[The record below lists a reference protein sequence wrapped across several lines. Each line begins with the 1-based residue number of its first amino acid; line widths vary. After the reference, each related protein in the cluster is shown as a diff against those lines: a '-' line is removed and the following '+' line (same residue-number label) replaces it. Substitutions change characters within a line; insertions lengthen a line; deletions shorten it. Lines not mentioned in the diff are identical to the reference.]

1 MARARRTAVVWGI
14 VGVALAAV
22 VAGALIV
29 VARDDGGGG
38 TGTGAE
44 SAGAEAG
51 SGGGSA
57 GNRGSA
63 HGIRPADVGRLAPA
77 WRVDGQVGVT
87 GKPTVKGGT
96 VYFGTWAGAVVAAD
110 LLTGHVDWSTP
121 VTAERGTQV
130 DGATLVTGKRVYVGD
145 ADGMLHALRRETGE
159 VVWSTPLD
167 AHPNTRIFSTPVV
180 VPPPASAG
188 HGLIVIGV
196 ASTEL
201 VLDKDD
207 FTFRGS
213 VVGVDATTGKLR
225 WRLPVSA
232 GQDGA
237 GSSVWSS
244 AAIDRRR
251 HLAFI
256 GTGQAY
262 ERPAGHLSDSLLA
275 IRYDTGK
282 LAWSRQFTADDVW
295 TFFAKPPVG
304 PDADIGATPNL
315 FRAGGRDLVGVG
327 DKAGTYDVFD
337 RATGETVWAREL
349 TQGSMLG
356 GVMVTAAV
364 GGGTIF
370 VTSNEMDR
378 SQLGNVASDTHH
390 STAFALDA
398 RTGEVRWKRSLPGA
412 TFGSITFADGVVY
425 RPSVP
430 GLLQALDGRTG
441 EVLWS
446 ATPGGDMG
454 AGVRVVGGHV
464 LAPHGF
470 WFIVAPPNPLGG
482 VVAYALPN

>member
-1 MARARRTAVVWGI
+1 MARARRTAVAGGI
-14 VGVALAAV
+14 VGVAVAAV
-22 VAGALIV
+22 VAGALVV
-29 VARDDGGGG
+29 VARDDGGGAG
-38 TGTGAE
+38 TAARAAGSGTRSGAA
-44 SAGAEAG
+44 SAGAA
-51 SGGGSA
+51 A
-57 GNRGSA
+57 ARP
-63 HGIRPADVGRLAPA
+63 IRPADVGRLAPS

-87 GKPTVKGGT
+87 GKPAVRAGT
-96 VYFGTWAGAVVAAD
+96 VYFGNWAGSVVAAD
-110 LLTGHVDWSTP
+110 LRTGHVEWSTP
-121 VTAERGTQV
+121 VTAEPGTQV
-130 DGATLVTGKRVYVGD
+130 DGAALATGTRVYVGD
-145 ADGMLHALRRETGE
+145 ADGMLHALRRDTGKP
-159 VVWSTPLD
+159 VWSRPLD
-167 AHPNTRIFSTPVV
+167 THPQTRIFSTPVL
-180 VPPPASAG
+180 VPPPASGG

-201 VLDKDD
+201 ALDKAD

-213 VVGVDATTGKLR
+213 VVGVDAATGKLR

-232 GQDGA
+232 GRDGA

-244 AAIDRRR
+244 AAIDRGR

-282 LAWSRQFTADDVW
+282 LAWSRQFTAGDVW
-295 TFFAKPPVG
+295 TFFATPPTG

-315 FRAGGRDLVGVG
+315 FTAGGRDLVGVG

-349 TQGSMLG
+349 TRGSMLG

-364 GGGTIF
+364 GDGTIY

-378 SQLGNVASDTHH
+378 GVLGDVASANHR

-398 RTGEVRWKRSLPGA
+398 RTGEVRWRRSLPGA
-412 TFGSITFADGVVY
+412 TFGSLTYADGVVY

-446 ATPGGDMG
+446 ATPGGHMG
-454 AGVRVVGGHV
+454 AGVRVVDGYV

-470 WFIVAPPNPLGG
+470 WFIVAPPAPIGG
-482 VVAYALPN
+482 IVAYTPPH